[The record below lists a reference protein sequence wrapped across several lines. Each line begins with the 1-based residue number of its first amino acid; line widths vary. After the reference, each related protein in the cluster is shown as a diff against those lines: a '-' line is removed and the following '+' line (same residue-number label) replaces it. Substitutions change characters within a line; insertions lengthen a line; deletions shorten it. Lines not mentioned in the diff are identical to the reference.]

1 MTATRTTPDAGSRS
15 AIEWKLYV
23 NMLTTRLFEEAL
35 VRWEHQ
41 GKISA
46 QTFPSKGQ
54 EAIAIG
60 CCLAL
65 ERGDAVIPSFR
76 TRGAMVA
83 MGITIV
89 EQLREFIHSPLAA
102 GDSRDAPHHASWPER
117 GVMPGSTMIGG
128 HLAMTAGL
136 ALAMQLERKGEISL
150 AFFGDGTLGSGDLH
164 ETMHIAGIWK
174 LPLILVSQNN
184 GWEMATP
191 WQKVRKTQ
199 SLIPYSEPFG
209 FATRS
214 VDGNDA
220 LEVYN
225 AARWARATASNGQPV
240 FLDCMTFRAGLYS
253 SHFGEVRGGVEKDLA
268 AWEKRD
274 PLKKMTEWLIGHG
287 LASAE
292 DLERVSQQEE
302 QRIEDTL
309 REVLAETASATK
321 ELG

>member
-1 MTATRTTPDAGSRS
+1 MTATETTPDAGNRS
-15 AIEWKLYV
+15 AIEWKLYA

-35 VRWEHQ
+35 VRWEHE
-41 GKISA
+41 GKMSA

-83 MGITIV
+83 MGV
-89 EQLREFIHSPLAA
+89 SVAEQLREFVHSPLAA

-128 HLAMTAGL
+128 HLAMAAGL
-136 ALAMQLERKGEISL
+136 ALAMHLERKGEVSL

-164 ETMHIAGIWK
+164 EAMHVAGIWK
-174 LPLILVSQNN
+174 LPLILVCENN

-199 SLIPYSEPFG
+199 SLIPYAEPFG
-209 FATRS
+209 FATRG

-225 AARWARATASNGQPV
+225 AARWARATALNGQAV

-253 SHFGEVRGGVEKDLA
+253 SHFGEVRGGIENDLA
-268 AWEKRD
+268 QWEKRD
-274 PLKKMTEWLIGHG
+274 PLKRMAEWLIGNE

-292 DLERVSQQEE
+292 ELERLSQQEQ
-302 QRIEDTL
+302 QRIEDAFNSV
-309 REVLAETASATK
+309 RSE
-321 ELG
+321 G

>member
-1 MTATRTTPDAGSRS
+1 MEQPRYQGFNERQKGL
-15 AIEWKLYV
+15 EWRLYQ
-23 NMLTTRLFEEAL
+23 NMLTTRLFEDAL
-35 VRWEHQ
+35 IRWEHQ

-128 HLAMTAGL
+128 HLAMAAGL

-164 ETMHIAGIWK
+164 ETMHIAGMSR
-174 LPLILVSQNN
+174 LPLILVCENN

-199 SLIPYSEPFG
+199 SLIPYAEPFG

-214 VDGNDA
+214 IDGNDA

-225 AARWARATASNGQPV
+225 AARWARATALNGQPV

-253 SHFGEVRGGVEKDLA
+253 SHFGEVRPGIEGDLA
-268 AWEKRD
+268 EWEKRD
-274 PLKKMTEWLIGHG
+274 PLKRMGDWLIEHDLISAAG
-287 LASAE
+287 LE
-292 DLERVSQQEE
+292 QLRQEEE
-302 QRIEDTL
+302 QRIEDAFKRVT
-309 REVLAETASATK
+309 AELS
-321 ELG
+321 EI

>member
-1 MTATRTTPDAGSRS
+1 MIATETTPDVGNRS

-35 VRWEHQ
+35 VRWEHE

-83 MGITIV
+83 MGV
-89 EQLREFIHSPLAA
+89 SVAEQLREFVHSPLAA

-128 HLAMTAGL
+128 HLAMAAGL
-136 ALAMQLERKGEISL
+136 ALAMQLERKGEVIL

-164 ETMHIAGIWK
+164 ETMHIAGMSR
-174 LPLILVSQNN
+174 LPLILVCENN

-191 WQKVRKTQ
+191 WQRVRRTR
-199 SLIPYSEPFG
+199 SLIPYAEPFG

-225 AARWARATASNGQPV
+225 AARWARATALNGQPV
-240 FLDCMTFRAGLYS
+240 FLDCITFRAGLYS
-253 SHFGEVRGGVEKDLA
+253 SHFGEVRGDVEKDLA
-268 AWEKRD
+268 EWEQRD
-274 PLKKMTEWLIGHG
+274 PLKRMAERLIGNG
-287 LASAE
+287 LASPE
-292 DLERVSQQEE
+292 DIEQLRRGEV
-302 QRIEDTL
+302 QRIEESFKIVFAEL
-309 REVLAETASATK
+309 R
-321 ELG
+321 

>member
-1 MTATRTTPDAGSRS
+1 MEQTQYQGFNERQKSL
-15 AIEWKLYV
+15 ECYLYH
-23 NMLTTRLFEEAL
+23 NMLTIRLFEEA
-35 VRWEHQ
+35 VIRWEHE

-65 ERGDAVIPSFR
+65 EKGDAVIPSFR

-83 MGITIV
+83 MGV
-89 EQLREFIHSPLAA
+89 SVAEQLREFVHSPLAA

-128 HLAMTAGL
+128 HLAMAAGL
-136 ALAMQLERKGEISL
+136 ALAMQLEEKGEVSL

-174 LPLILVSQNN
+174 LPLILVCENN

-199 SLIPYSEPFG
+199 SLIPYAEPFG
-209 FATRS
+209 FAARS

-225 AARWARATASNGQPV
+225 AARWARGTALSGQPV
-240 FLDCMTFRAGLYS
+240 FLDCLTFRAGLYS
-253 SHFGEVRGGVEKDLA
+253 SHFGEVRPGIEGDLA
-268 AWEKRD
+268 EWEKRD
-274 PLKKMTEWLIGHG
+274 PLRQMADWLIGNG
-287 LASAE
+287 LASPD
-292 DLERVSQQEE
+292 DLEQLRRGEE
-302 QRIEDTL
+302 QRIEESFKIVFAEL
-309 REVLAETASATK
+309 R
-321 ELG
+321 

>member
-1 MTATRTTPDAGSRS
+1 MTSMQS
-15 AIEWKLYV
+15 AQDFDHQNGLEWRLYTG
-23 NMLTTRLFEEAL
+23 MLTTRLFEDAL
-35 VRWEHQ
+35 IRWEHE

-89 EQLREFIHSPLAA
+89 EQLREFVHSPLAA
-102 GDSRDAPHHASWPER
+102 GGSRDAPHHASWPER

-128 HLAMTAGL
+128 HLAMAAGL
-136 ALAMQLERKGEISL
+136 ALAMQLEQKGEVSL

-164 ETMHIAGIWK
+164 ETMHIAGMSR
-174 LPLILVSQNN
+174 LPLILVCENN

-199 SLIPYSEPFG
+199 SLIPYAEPFG

-214 VDGNDA
+214 IDGNDA

-253 SHFGEVRGGVEKDLA
+253 SHFGEVRGNVEKDLA
-268 AWEKRD
+268 TWEQRD
-274 PLKKMTEWLIGHG
+274 PLKRMAEWLMGHG

-292 DLERVSQQEE
+292 ELQRLTRQEE
-302 QRIEDTL
+302 EGIEAAFNTV
-309 REVLAETASATK
+309 RSE
-321 ELG
+321 G